1 MKRDIEY
8 NKFIPR
14 GTHRYVSRTIPVLSF
29 LDLIFFLPISPPSG
43 KRVTV
48 LVRAEI
54 KSLSLLDLDEANR
67 PPKHVDSQICPGFN
81 MIREHYWTLPSNFLM
96 N

>member
-1 MKRDIEY
+1 ML
-8 NKFIPR
+8 N
-14 GTHRYVSRTIPVLSF
+14 TIHLS
-29 LDLIFFLPISPPSG
+29 LGHSQICEQDNPGAQLCRSHFFPTYITPSG

-54 KSLSLLDLDEANR
+54 KSLSLLDLGEANR